1 MKSAP
6 DPGGGASRPDARFV
20 RLRGARRVWAIAVIR
35 GEAQRLARLHDTIGE
50 RLQVGD
56 RAAARSSVPSTNSST
71 FGAVFLDARAPATP
85 SCSRPSGTPAFTE
98 DRGLFFVHAAVEP
111 SRPLSEQRDAFWWGR
126 EDILELKEPFAGFR
140 RVVRGVDRERR
151 SVVEREFAV
160 SVDGGGGRDGRLI
173 AAGFGLDG
181 AVVDI
186 AEA

>member
-1 MKSAP
+1 M
-6 DPGGGASRPDARFV
+6 
-20 RLRGARRVWAIAVIR
+20 
-35 GEAQRLARLHDTIGE
+35 
-50 RLQVGD
+50 
-56 RAAARSSVPSTNSST
+56 
-71 FGAVFLDARAPATP
+71 
-85 SCSRPSGTPAFTE
+85 
-98 DRGLFFVHAAVEP
+98 
-111 SRPLSEQRDAFWWGR
+111 GR

-151 SVVEREFAV
+151 GVVEREFAV